1 LAHASFEPNLH
12 LYKHPNHLLPV
23 ILLVS
28 MTYEDGT
35 NRVFQNIG
43 TENTDADKSPKRKN
57 TTFTAQGEFE
67 IKNHLYGEET
77 AQYIRLLKKLQIK
90 KSKIKKNI
98 LVDSQFHNHE
108 NNGLNYK
115 NSSVSRMT

>member
-1 LAHASFEPNLH
+1 
-12 LYKHPNHLLPV
+12 
-23 ILLVS
+23 

-77 AQYIRLLKKLQIK
+77 VQYIRLLKKLQIK

-98 LVDSQFHNHE
+98 LVENQFHNHE
-108 NNGLNYK
+108 NNGLDYK